1 MNIELFITY
10 LVFLTAGVWA
20 HECVEDVHWDRE
32 DDGAVVLSRNAVES
46 LEVSQLESCRIV
58 HDHLSCVSLGR
69 RLEFCFLKL
78 STFTSELGWPCV
90 LPRQRSL

>member
-1 MNIELFITY
+1 MNIELFLTY
-10 LVFLTAGVWA
+10 LVFLTAGVGA

-58 HDHLSCVSLGR
+58 HDHLSSVSRTEIRIL
-69 RLEFCFLKL
+69 FLKL
-78 STFTSELGWPCV
+78 
-90 LPRQRSL
+90 

>member
-1 MNIELFITY
+1 MNIELFLTY
-10 LVFLTAGVWA
+10 LVFLTAGVGA

-32 DDGAVVLSRNAVES
+32 DDSAVVLSRNAVES

-58 HDHLSCVSLGR
+58 HDHLSSVSRTEIRIL
-69 RLEFCFLKL
+69 FLKL

-90 LPRQRSL
+90 LPRQQSL